1 MKIAST
7 IILVLLMCLAIFSG
21 ATKIALMEQDVEFFG
36 KFGFSSPILIAFGVT
51 QLVGGVLMPFR
62 KTRFAGAAIVAI
74 TFLVSLV
81 ILLMDG
87 NIPVGVATAVATLSL
102 GIVMKQSWNAQPS
115 QS

>member
-7 IILVLLMCLAIFSG
+7 IILVLLVCLAIFSG
-21 ATKIALMEQDVEFFG
+21 ATKIGLMEQDVEFFG
-36 KFGFSSPILIAFGVT
+36 KYGFSNPMLIAFGAT

-62 KTRFAGAAIVAI
+62 KTRFAGAAIVGI

-87 NIPVGVATAVATLSL
+87 NIPVGIVTAIATLLL
-102 GIVMKQSWNAQPS
+102 GIVMKQSWSAQPS